1 MIRGIGTSNGI
12 GIGYVLKVEMPQ
24 IDIKHSSVEDA
35 EAEKKRYESVR
46 DRFVEETAE
55 IIESLKKKLDENDK
69 TSLVLKNQI
78 YLIEDVEMNEGILKL
93 IENEIT
99 ACCQVMD
106 KSPSHRNSISFPP
119 YRLHKSRLLTPSPK
133 VSLFLPE
140 MIAYLPCRVNSF
152 ENFGRIS

>member
-93 IENEIT
+93 IENEHI
-99 ACCQVMD
+99 
-106 KSPSHRNSISFPP
+106 
-119 YRLHKSRLLTPSPK
+119 
-133 VSLFLPE
+133 
-140 MIAYLPCRVNSF
+140 
-152 ENFGRIS
+152 